1 MSDKTRNRLEAIASQ
16 FDLIASRTTPL
27 YSVALRVTNTS
38 IKILL
43 PEHLNAID
51 NPHRGSGDLLAPQPR
66 PTGCNDPR
74 NKLAV
79 VSICLSVLVRRA
91 DSKYTGLPMVLD
103 QSPFVSLVPQP
114 PCKSLVSP

>member
-51 NPHRGSGDLLAPQPR
+51 NPHRGSGDLLGAYRKLICYLLPSLLSR
-66 PTGCNDPR
+66 WNGPTSN
-74 NKLAV
+74 
-79 VSICLSVLVRRA
+79 
-91 DSKYTGLPMVLD
+91 T
-103 QSPFVSLVPQP
+103 
-114 PCKSLVSP
+114 

>member
-51 NPHRGSGDLLAPQPR
+51 NPHRGSGDLL
-66 PTGCNDPR
+66 GGW
-74 NKLAV
+74 V
-79 VSICLSVLVRRA
+79 MGIS
-91 DSKYTGLPMVLD
+91 
-103 QSPFVSLVPQP
+103 
-114 PCKSLVSP
+114 